1 MGLSEEV
8 PVYYFEFVLLIFHR
22 GSDMSVFYL
31 FNLFNFP
38 IFTLIKRPSK

>member
-1 MGLSEEV
+1 MGLSV
-8 PVYYFEFVLLIFHR
+8 RRSQLTFVLLIFHR